1 MKKAFIILLFFSLL
15 SSPLPVIA
23 LDTDIYISTYAEM
36 QIHPDALFVLDLSG
50 SMRWTPAGGRMY
62 IDDTKYC
69 GNDTAYYA
77 NPPDTEHDKPCD
89 IDPYGTVPKYSNSTC
104 TGPFYRYYSSSD
116 PNRNTD
122 CSRLEIAKRAVRYVL
137 DDDENGTIND
147 ADQTSLGVRFGYMR
161 FTDGNDTGGSY
172 SSGNIRL
179 RKSIDTPYAE
189 IMTSVDGEDANSG
202 TPLASSLNESRLYL
216 NYHKSN
222 DPAKDCRL
230 KFVILISDGADTY
243 ACSGNGQED
252 QTNQYKR
259 RRETVAKAKQL
270 ASAGYKVFVVGFGA
284 DMPHWLRHTLNW
296 AAYYGGTQS
305 TSNPSS
311 PGNPVSFDPAS
322 YISNPS
328 TYTTCGTSSST
339 NHHNIEGDGD
349 HYYAT
354 SGDPA
359 ELPLTGY
366 AFLATSATELADS
379 LKAIAKYIAALKEE
393 STAYVA
399 PVVPISQYTG
409 YESENRLYLGM
420 FKPGERS
427 LWKGN
432 IKKFGIATEN
442 SGGIQIGDVLDSN
455 GALAINEL
463 NEFRCDDTYPTSGYC
478 TTSYWSSQA
487 DGGEVEL
494 GGIGE
499 VLLNRAS
506 ARNIYTYLGNPDL
519 THSSNFFVL
528 SNAAIT
534 PELLDVSNATEKEK
548 IINFIHGL
556 DAYDW
561 NGDCGLPGPPDPT
574 KSKDPSEDI
583 PDGITNVKRCWILG
597 SLIHSRPIVVHY
609 GGDQSVIYAGANDGM
624 FHAFDNVT
632 GEELWAFIPPNLLPK
647 LKNLNGNLIEFFVDG
662 SPKAYLE
669 RDGSGNLTKAILI
682 FGQRRGGNRY
692 IALDV
697 TDRYS
702 PRVLYEIGPS
712 TTGFAQLGQTW
723 STPRIAKIKN
733 GTGTK
738 WVAFFAGG
746 YDVNQ
751 DDVPVTASDTVG
763 RAVYAIDILTGAQI
777 WKYSNS
783 ENPSMTY
790 SIPSD
795 IASLDTN
802 GDGRTDRLYVGDM
815 GGRMWRFDIGDAE
828 NTSSW
833 SGRIIF
839 SGHTGAK
846 IFYPPDVTLERE
858 DVDFEMLFFGTGD
871 RENPKDVTVVNRLY
885 ALKDRLPY
893 PHTPMTEADLKDVTE
908 DLLQASGTTE
918 SEKNAI
924 LSDLRQKNGWF
935 IKLDQRPG
943 EKCVSTPV
951 TFYGGVYYS
960 TFSPTLEGQV
970 SICNLGPGTATL
982 YIVDYKTAKAIFNLD
997 PTNDGEEEI
1006 ALRRSDR
1013 AKVIGAGIP
1022 SGVIITFIGGQ
1033 ATGYVGVGGGVYLPD
1048 LSKTKPLIPLNWRVL
1063 F

>member
-1 MKKAFIILLFFSLL
+1 MKKASIILLLFIIFLFS
-15 SSPLPVIA
+15 PFPVLA

-50 SMRWTPAGGRMY
+50 SMRWTPAGATMY
-62 IDDTKYC
+62 INATKSC
-69 GNDTAYYA
+69 GNDTDYYA
-77 NPPDTEHDKPCD
+77 NSGTGHDKACN
-89 IDPYGTVPKYSNSTC
+89 IDPYGTVPKYSNASC
-104 TGPFYRYYSSSD
+104 SGPFYRTSRVGYT
-116 PNRNTD
+116 TD
-122 CSRLEIAKRAVRYVL
+122 CSRLAIAKRAIRYVL
-137 DDDENGTIND
+137 DDDENGTINED
-147 ADQTSLGVRFGYMR
+147 DETSLGLRFGYMR
-161 FTDGNDTGGSY
+161 FTDGNDTGGNY
-172 SSGNIRL
+172 GSGYIQL
-179 RKSIDTPYAE
+179 RKGIDTHYSE
-189 IMTSVDGEDANSG
+189 IMTSVGGETANSG
-202 TPLASSLNESRLYL
+202 TPLASALNESRSYL

-222 DPAKDCRL
+222 DNAKDCRL

-270 ASAGYKVFVVGFGA
+270 ADAGYKVFVVGFGA
-284 DMPHWLRHTLNW
+284 EMPHWLRYTLNW

-311 PGNPVSFDPAS
+311 PGNPVSFNPAS
-322 YISNPS
+322 YISDPN
-328 TYTTCGTSSST
+328 TYTTCGTNSST
-339 NHHNIEGDGD
+339 NNHNIEGDGL

-354 SGDPA
+354 SGDPG

-379 LKAIAKYIAALKEE
+379 LKAIAKYISALKKE

-399 PVVPISQYTG
+399 PVVPISQYTSYG
-409 YESENRLYLGM
+409 AGDRLYLGM

-442 SGGIQIGDVLDSN
+442 SGGIEIGDVLDSY
-455 GALAINEL
+455 GALAMNEL
-463 NEFRCDDTYPTSGYC
+463 NEIRCDPTYPASGTYC
-478 TTSYWSSQA
+478 TRSYWSSLA
-487 DGGEVEL
+487 DGGDVEK

-499 VLLNRAS
+499 VLLNRTS

-519 THSSNFFVL
+519 THSSNAFTLANTGVTT
-528 SNAAIT
+528 A
-534 PELLDVSNATEKEK
+534 LLDVDTMGREK

-574 KSKDPSEDI
+574 KGKDPFEDI

-597 SLIHSRPIVVHY
+597 SFIHSRPIVIHY
-609 GGDQSVIYAGANDGM
+609 GLNESVIFAGANDGM
-624 FHAFDNVT
+624 LHAFDNET

-647 LKNLNGNLIEFFVDG
+647 LKNLNGTLLEFFVDG
-662 SPKAYLE
+662 SPKVYLE
-669 RDGSGNLTKAILI
+669 KDSSGNLTKAIII

-697 TDRYS
+697 TNRFS
-702 PRVLYEIGPS
+702 PRFLYEIGPS
-712 TTGFAQLGQTW
+712 TAGFSELGQTW

-751 DDVPVTASDTVG
+751 DNVPVTASDTVG
-763 RAVYAIDILTGAQI
+763 RAIYAIDILTGAQI
-777 WKYSNS
+777 WKYSHS
-783 ENPSMTY
+783 ENPAMTY

-795 IASLDTN
+795 INSLDTN
-802 GDGRTDRLYVGDM
+802 ADSKVDRIYVGDM
-815 GGRMWRFDIGDAE
+815 GGRMWRFDIGDAGD
-828 NTSSW
+828 TSIW
-833 SGRIIF
+833 SGKIIF
-839 SGHTGAK
+839 GAHTGAK
-846 IFYPPDVTLERE
+846 IFYPPDVTLERD
-858 DVDFEMLFFGTGD
+858 DVDYEMLFFGTGD
-871 RENPKDVTVVNRLY
+871 RENPKGVTEVNRLY

-893 PHTPMTEADLKDVTE
+893 PHTPMTEADLKDTTT
-908 DLLQASGTTE
+908 DLLQDPSTTE
-918 SEKNAI
+918 ADKAAI
-924 LSDLRQKNGWF
+924 LTDLRQKNGWF

-943 EKCVSTPV
+943 EKSVSTPV

-997 PTNDGEEEI
+997 TTNDGEEEL

-1013 AKVIGAGIP
+1013 AKVIGPGIP
-1022 SGVIITFIGGQ
+1022 SGVIITFISGQ
-1033 ATGYVGVGGGVYLPD
+1033 ATGYVGVGGGVYLPE
-1048 LSKTKPLIPLNWRVL
+1048 LTKTKPLIPLNWRVL

>member
-1 MKKAFIILLFFSLL
+1 
-15 SSPLPVIA
+15 
-23 LDTDIYISTYAEM
+23 
-36 QIHPDALFVLDLSG
+36 
-50 SMRWTPAGGRMY
+50 
-62 IDDTKYC
+62 
-69 GNDTAYYA
+69 
-77 NPPDTEHDKPCD
+77 
-89 IDPYGTVPKYSNSTC
+89 
-104 TGPFYRYYSSSD
+104 
-116 PNRNTD
+116 
-122 CSRLEIAKRAVRYVL
+122 
-137 DDDENGTIND
+137 
-147 ADQTSLGVRFGYMR
+147 MR

-172 SSGNIRL
+172 SAGNIRL
-179 RKSIDTPYAE
+179 RKGIGTHYSE
-189 IMTSVDGEDANSG
+189 IMTSVDSETANSG
-202 TPLASSLNESRLYL
+202 TPLASALNESRLYL

-222 DPAKDCRL
+222 DNAKDCRL

-243 ACSGNGQED
+243 ACSGNGQES

-270 ASAGYKVFVVGFGA
+270 ADAGYKVFLVGFGA
-284 DMPHWLRHTLNW
+284 DMPHWLRYTLNW

-311 PGNPVSFDPAS
+311 PGNPVSFNPAS
-322 YISNPS
+322 YLSNPV
-328 TYTTCGTSSST
+328 TYTTCGTDSST
-339 NHHNIEGDGD
+339 NHHSIEGDGD

-354 SGDPA
+354 SGDPG

-366 AFLATSATELADS
+366 AFLATNATELADS
-379 LKAIAKYIAALKEE
+379 LKAIAKYIAALKKE

-455 GALAINEL
+455 GELAMNEL
-463 NEFRCDDTYPTSGYC
+463 NEIRCDKDYPAPGTEC
-478 TTSYWSSQA
+478 RTSYWSSLA
-487 DGGEVEL
+487 DGGEVEK

-499 VLLNRAS
+499 VLLNRTS

-519 THSSNFFVL
+519 THSSNAFTLANTGVTPL
-528 SNAAIT
+528 S
-534 PELLDVSNATEKEK
+534 LGLDPGDTTGREN

-574 KSKDPSEDI
+574 KSKDPFEDI

-597 SLIHSRPIVVHY
+597 SFVHSRPLVIHY
-609 GGDQSVIYAGANDGM
+609 GTTSGSPSVIFAGANDGM

-647 LKNLNGNLIEFFVDG
+647 LKNLNGTLIEFFVDG
-662 SPKAYLE
+662 SPKTYLE
-669 RDGSGNLTKAILI
+669 RDGSGNLTKAIII

-702 PRVLYEIGPS
+702 PRFLYEIGPS
-712 TTGFAQLGQTW
+712 TPGFAQLGQTW
-723 STPRIAKIKN
+723 SSPRIAKIKN
-733 GTGTK
+733 GSGTK
-738 WVAFFAGG
+738 WVTFFAGG
-746 YDVNQ
+746 YDMNQ
-751 DDVPVTASDTVG
+751 DNVPVTASDTVG
-763 RAVYAIDILTGAQI
+763 RAIYAIDILTGAQI

-795 IASLDTN
+795 ITTLDTN
-802 GDGRTDRLYVGDM
+802 GDSKVDRLYVGDM
-815 GGRMWRFDIGDAE
+815 GGRMWRFDIGDAGD
-828 NTSSW
+828 TSSW

-846 IFYPPDVTLERE
+846 IFYPPDVTFERE

-908 DLLQASGTTE
+908 DLLQASGITE
-918 SEKNAI
+918 PEKNAI

-935 IKLDQRPG
+935 IKLDQTPG

-997 PTNDGEEEI
+997 TTNDESEEI
-1006 ALRRSDR
+1006 VLRRSDR
-1013 AKVIGAGIP
+1013 AKTIGAGIP
-1022 SGVIITFIGGQ
+1022 SGVIITFISGQ